1 MYEADRFQIGVV
13 HGMRIARAAITP
25 AASDCT
31 LVDVSATPKRLLA
44 GAGAARWLEAH
55 GVVAPRA
62 VMQWQRLG
70 GDGAVV
76 RVHRDRYLVVADA
89 ASAAPAAVFAAAPGP
104 HADVLVLDHE
114 AAEFALLGGTA
125 AGVLAE
131 LCPLDLAGM
140 SDTTWTATRLAR
152 CELALR
158 RLDVDAMHFRLLCTP
173 ADAQY
178 LFGTLRDCVEV
189 RGGSILG
196 FDDYVVPV
204 REIA

>member
-1 MYEADRFQIGVV
+1 MYDADRFQIGVV

-44 GAGAARWLEAH
+44 GAGAARWLDAH

-76 RVHRDRYLVVADA
+76 RVHRDRYLMVADA
-89 ASAAPAAVFAAAPGP
+89 ASAAPAPVFAAAPGP
-104 HADVLVLDHE
+104 QADVLVLDHE

-125 AGVLAE
+125 GRRAGRALPLGSRRHVRHHVDRDTPRTLRARVAPPRCRRHALQIVVHAGRRTVLVRH
-131 LCPLDLAGM
+131 
-140 SDTTWTATRLAR
+140 ATRL
-152 CELALR
+152 
-158 RLDVDAMHFRLLCTP
+158 
-173 ADAQY
+173 
-178 LFGTLRDCVEV
+178 
-189 RGGSILG
+189 RGGTRRIHLG
-196 FDDYVVPV
+196 F
-204 REIA
+204 